1 MALRVVARPAGQSC
15 IAAPAGSLGGLLPD
29 VLAQIVALGV
39 PVWAV
44 AACAPRAA
52 AEGRAGASRA
62 WIRLLST
69 AKCGGQATVLR
80 VRESLGQT
88 QLAPRRWCAEAANI
102 SNLRAM
108 VAHRLRLEL
117 AGGNFSKE
125 ATLLAGL
132 PAEAAGPQVVYP
144 LTASYGF
151 DGAPAA
157 AHKLLQCGVEC
168 ADRCKEAGVSSHG
181 LLCNGRSRFVSFL
194 QGWLSEEKIFDLEV
208 LIAQELASLSQ
219 GAIHVLGRVSV
230 QVTLRVNNSDH
241 KALHIANAMVGG
253 SDPYRGTGLLVSV
266 YKFGLVVRDPV
277 FFRTT
282 LVTALWVALRDAFL
296 RHHVARH
303 RALHGAS
310 PTMAEV
316 RALEAAVFP
325 GLKPM
330 REALLAPGSS
340 TSGALPLLCSSEARS
355 SGLEVSKLLSGVLKP
370 LPDFKRISERIYW
383 CVWEIVGLRDPADVS
398 GEAARLLPQTKGAGQ
413 AAIKARMLQCLG
425 KGMDGLLGR
434 DWGQVFACWRE
445 IFERNL
451 PARGLQLLELHH
463 LVQRVSWTTSL
474 SVGGWKL
481 IECAAARRLAP
492 SPPCTSPPRTWR
504 PSCLGLRPNTSHPAP
519 SLVCQVRSAR
529 VRAPLPPRAQ
539 ASRPRPLGVRLGQ
552 GPRAVRAAVGHAP
565 QWAHRDA
572 SRAAARFALFVARRG
587 HRAAA
592 RELQARAQGDG
603 VRP

>member
-1 MALRVVARPAGQSC
+1 MTFCP
-15 IAAPAGSLGGLLPD
+15 P
-29 VLAQIVALGV
+29 
-39 PVWAV
+39 
-44 AACAPRAA
+44 
-52 AEGRAGASRA
+52 
-62 WIRLLST
+62 
-69 AKCGGQATVLR
+69 
-80 VRESLGQT
+80 
-88 QLAPRRWCAEAANI
+88 
-102 SNLRAM
+102 
-108 VAHRLRLEL
+108 
-117 AGGNFSKE
+117 
-125 ATLLAGL
+125 
-132 PAEAAGPQVVYP
+132 
-144 LTASYGF
+144 
-151 DGAPAA
+151 
-157 AHKLLQCGVEC
+157 
-168 ADRCKEAGVSSHG
+168 